1 VPAEAI
7 HWAAY
12 HYRREWYVGYQ
23 TSLGIKLNKI
33 APAFFDRYL
42 VNRSFGHTGRPRDPN
57 APDNLWEPVAG
68 DFGTRGPFNHDA
80 QDHSYQLDI
89 SQHRKSLALALLGI
103 AGVALA
109 TYAGTRALA
118 RA

>member
-1 VPAEAI
+1 
-7 HWAAY
+7 
-12 HYRREWYVGYQ
+12 
-23 TSLGIKLNKI
+23 
-33 APAFFDRYL
+33 
-42 VNRSFGHTGRPRDPN
+42 
-57 APDNLWEPVAG
+57 VAG

-103 AGVALA
+103 AGVAMA